1 MSVLNSKENIL
12 KALSTHPFAL
22 IRQWESYKKEEN
34 YDDSKG
40 IMGLSIGYFILVL
53 CFVFLPFIL
62 AIYYLIKNR
71 SVLPTWA
78 LILGWA
84 LLLSGFAIFALLIAV
99 FVKEDKPVYPM
110 GYPMAYPMAYPPG
123 YQQNPAQT
131 R

>member
-1 MSVLNSKENIL
+1 MMVSCPPYMADTV
-12 KALSTHPFAL
+12 P
-22 IRQWESYKKEEN
+22 
-34 YDDSKG
+34 KG
-40 IMGLSIGYFILVL
+40 I
-53 CFVFLPFIL
+53 
-62 AIYYLIKNR
+62 
-71 SVLPTWA
+71 PTWA

-99 FVKEDKPVYPM
+99 FVKEEKPVYPM